1 MGLVFHQ
8 WVDSTAA
15 NERAK
20 LPALLLRDGT
30 TGLDSLRRQFSKPLY
45 VLFAMVGQ
53 SLAISCVRIANL
65 LLAKVMARDG
75 GVY

>member
-1 MGLVFHQ
+1 MNLVFHQ
-8 WVDSTAA
+8 WFDSTAA

-53 SLAISCVRIANL
+53 GLTISCVKIANL
-65 LLAKVMARDG
+65 LLAKATA
-75 GVY
+75 